1 MCFDLFTR
9 KKERKKERKKAVGA
23 GVDGGT
29 YVVVI
34 VLHPEA
40 VDVVHEYVA
49 QLSLRQNLMDTE
61 L

>member
-1 MCFDLFTR
+1 MICLQ
-9 KKERKKERKKAVGA
+9 ERKKERKKAVGA